1 MNSTKQ
7 HWRRI
12 AQPTVDPTT
21 GQLPRHQDPR
31 HLPKLVGGNTGMVR
45 HRRRLPGLSRHAGL
59 QLNPATDWMY
69 TADPGKAGP
78 GFAVDSPLGA
88 SLYCALAR
96 ACASRWR
103 NSAIPSSPGPAAG
116 RKYALRALFWALKV
130 SFEAAEQR
138 FRGVRGRR
146 RRCAN
151 QRLDERKA
159 NCGTERGSEN
169 GCFVCG
175 TDGSN
180 PSPSSGQSVSLPLR
194 FRRPRTWAFRAA
206 VGGWVGAWVAR
217 DAQGASRS
225 HQPAAYLCRAIF
237 QYRSAAEVI
246 SENAAPVPTKSGSS
260 RRLTCV
266 DL

>member
-1 MNSTKQ
+1 MHEWSRLTRRHSPRILVPCGQSEGGAFSRECRVRTGVGLASEHLSVYRGTDGSGSQSTLRWSERDSN
-7 HWRRI
+7 HRS
-12 AQPTVDPTT
+12 
-21 GQLPRHQDPR
+21 LPR
-31 HLPKLVGGNTGMVR
+31 K
-45 HRRRLPGLSRHAGL
+45 RRFLS
-59 QLNPATDWMY
+59 
-69 TADPGKAGP
+69 
-78 GFAVDSPLGA
+78 
-88 SLYCALAR
+88 
-96 ACASRWR
+96 
-103 NSAIPSSPGPAAG
+103 
-116 RKYALRALFWALKV
+116 
-130 SFEAAEQR
+130 
-138 FRGVRGRR
+138 
-146 RRCAN
+146 
-151 QRLDERKA
+151 RKA
-159 NCGTERGSEN
+159 NCGTERGSEK